1 VSSPVTA
8 CPASAT
14 SATIPKDA
22 YLSDMALTSPTEG
35 WAVGARQNDAGAP
48 KEGLI
53 LQFHQ
58 CRWRPV
64 ALDLPNIMLSHISM
78 DSPTDGWA
86 VGHVADASQTS
97 ASTVLLHYS
106 GGVWSAIAAP
116 PALQVHLDISALRMR
131 TPDDGWI
138 VALGPATTGTAYVSA
153 YADTLLH
160 DIQGTWVSVAC
171 PLPMIDDLTPVGP
184 NDLWIAGTAFVAG
197 SGKATTHSF
206 AHYHDG
212 HWTVMAQPAGLW
224 ISSLHAVSSTDIW
237 ASGRDSLDNPA
248 IAHYD
253 GTGWRDT
260 SDALLK
266 GGEYGIVVAL
276 GDDTG
281 WAFTVGLASTEIP
294 QTAEAQLSITDVSQE
309 VGGQWQSLNWRYSD
323 ITRLVAWA
331 PVSDTEV
338 WAVGSSVTYS
348 PPTPLPGGG
357 STSSG
362 RTNTVL
368 LHYADG
374 AWSRYD

>member
-1 VSSPVTA
+1 
-8 CPASAT
+8 
-14 SATIPKDA
+14 
-22 YLSDMALTSPTEG
+22 
-35 WAVGARQNDAGAP
+35 
-48 KEGLI
+48 
-53 LQFHQ
+53 
-58 CRWRPV
+58 
-64 ALDLPNIMLSHISM
+64 
-78 DSPTDGWA
+78 
-86 VGHVADASQTS
+86 
-97 ASTVLLHYS
+97 
-106 GGVWSAIAAP
+106 
-116 PALQVHLDISALRMR
+116 
-131 TPDDGWI
+131 
-138 VALGPATTGTAYVSA
+138 
-153 YADTLLH
+153 
-160 DIQGTWVSVAC
+160 
-171 PLPMIDDLTPVGP
+171 
-184 NDLWIAGTAFVAG
+184 
-197 SGKATTHSF
+197 
-206 AHYHDG
+206 
-212 HWTVMAQPAGLW
+212 MAQPAGLW

-374 AWSRYD
+374 AWSRYG